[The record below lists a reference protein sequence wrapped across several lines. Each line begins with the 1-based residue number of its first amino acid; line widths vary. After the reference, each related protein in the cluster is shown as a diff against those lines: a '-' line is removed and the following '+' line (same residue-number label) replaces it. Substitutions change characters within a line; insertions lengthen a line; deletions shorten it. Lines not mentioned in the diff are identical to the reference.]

1 MLEIKDLC
9 KNYKRFNA
17 LNNLNLEVET
27 GEIFGF
33 VGPNGA
39 GKTTTMKILCGLL
52 PPTSGDV
59 FIDEVDVIRNSKKA
73 RERIGYMPDF
83 FGVYDDLKVIEYLHF
98 YGSIYN
104 IRGRERDKICDEL
117 LELVNLTDKKH
128 DYVDGLSRGMK
139 QRLCLARCL
148 VHNPSLLVLDEP
160 ASGMDP
166 KSRSEMKDILRAL
179 KDMGKTI
186 IISSHILI
194 ELAELCTSI
203 GIIDRGKIVISGT
216 VEEITNK
223 IYSARGIK
231 IKVHERAE
239 EAIMLLKE
247 FTSINKITQAENI
260 IQASY
265 EGEEEGLKD
274 VLKRLVSMDIP
285 VISFS
290 QLEGN
295 LEDIFMKVIGGG
307 ENEAKN

>member
-1 MLEIKDLC
+1 MLVIKDLC
-9 KNYKRFNA
+9 KNYKKFNA
-17 LNNLNLEVET
+17 VKDLNLQVET

-33 VGPNGA
+33 IGPNGA

-59 FIDEVDVIRNSKKA
+59 FVDEVDIIKNSKRA

-83 FGVYDDLKVIEYLHF
+83 FGVYDDLKVNEYLNF

-104 IRGRERDKICDEL
+104 INGREMDKICDEL
-117 LELVNLTDKKH
+117 LELVNLKDKKY

-166 KSRSEMKDILRAL
+166 KSRLEMKEILRTL
-179 KDMGKTI
+179 GEMGKTI
-186 IISSHILI
+186 IISSHILT
-194 ELAELCTSI
+194 ELAEVCTSI
-203 GIIDRGKIVISGT
+203 GIIDKGKIVIRGT
-216 VEEITNK
+216 VEEITDE
-223 IYSARGIK
+223 IYSGRGIK
-231 IKVHERAE
+231 IKVHDRAE
-239 EAIMLLKE
+239 EAILLLKE
-247 FTSINKITQAENI
+247 FTSINKITLAGNV

-265 EGEEEGLKD
+265 EGAEEGLSN

-285 VISFS
+285 VISFF
-290 QLEGN
+290 QMEGN
-295 LEDIFMKVIGGG
+295 LEDIFMKVIGGEG
-307 ENEAKN
+307 NEA

>member
-9 KNYKRFNA
+9 KNYKKFMA
-17 LNNLNLEVET
+17 VNNLNLQVEA

-52 PPTSGDV
+52 SPTSGQIY
-59 FIDEVDVIRNSKKA
+59 IDEVDVIKNSKGA

-83 FGVYDDLKVIEYLHF
+83 FGVYDDLKVIEYLNF

-104 IRGRERDKICDEL
+104 INGKEMSKICDEL
-117 LELVNLTDKKH
+117 LELVNLRDKKH

-148 VHNPSLLVLDEP
+148 VHNPALLVLDEP

-166 KSRSEMKDILRAL
+166 RSRLEMKEILRTL
-179 KDMGKTI
+179 GEMGKTI
-186 IISSHILI
+186 IISSHILT
-194 ELAELCTSI
+194 ELAEVCTSI
-203 GIIDRGKIVISGT
+203 GIIDRGSFVVKGT
-216 VEEITNK
+216 VEEITAK
-223 IYSARGIK
+223 VYSSRGLK
-231 IKVHERAE
+231 IKVQDRAE

-247 FTSINKITQAENI
+247 FTNINKITLAGNV

-265 EGEEEGLKD
+265 EGEEEGLSSI
-274 VLKRLVSMDIP
+274 LKRLITTDIP

-295 LEDIFMKVIGGG
+295 LEDIFMKVIGG
-307 ENEAKN
+307 EINEA

>member
-1 MLEIKDLC
+1 MLVIKDLC
-9 KNYKRFNA
+9 KNYKKFNA
-17 LNNLNLEVET
+17 VKDLNLQVET

-33 VGPNGA
+33 IGPNGA

-52 PPTSGDV
+52 PPTSGEV
-59 FIDEVDVIRNSKKA
+59 FVDEVDVIKNSIRA

-83 FGVYDDLKVIEYLHF
+83 FGVYDDLKVNEYLNF

-104 IRGRERDKICDEL
+104 ISGREIGKICDEL
-117 LELVNLTDKKH
+117 LELVNLKDKKY

-148 VHNPSLLVLDEP
+148 VHNPGLLVLDEP

-166 KSRSEMKDILRAL
+166 KSRLEMKEILRTL
-179 KDMGKTI
+179 GEMGKTI
-186 IISSHILI
+186 IISSHILT
-194 ELAELCTSI
+194 ELAEVCTSI
-203 GIIDRGKIVISGT
+203 GIIDKGKIVIRGT
-216 VEEITNK
+216 VEEITDE
-223 IYSARGIK
+223 IYSGRGIK
-231 IKVHERAE
+231 IKVHDRAE
-239 EAIMLLKE
+239 EAILLLKE
-247 FTSINKITQAENI
+247 FTSINKITLAGNV

-265 EGEEEGLKD
+265 EGAEEGLSN

-295 LEDIFMKVIGGG
+295 LEDIFMKVIGGEG
-307 ENEAKN
+307 NEA